1 MEIKCEYNLQQL
13 FNQGKFGTGLKV
25 ILFFAD
31 NINDHALDIIK
42 QCCMS
47 MLQTQHKQIVFD
59 IFYTLYG
66 LFIKENF
73 TGPSYHYQN
82 ADRKLHLENLLTK
95 QVIPKSQT
103 NQINKQELED
113 LGLVELLPLI
123 NQISRVSEYEIYYSQ
138 ANQEYIL
145 NKLQCCGELFKRVIQ
160 LKHIFLVCKQ
170 ILELLHTTNPIYQ
183 LWWARLNFMHNQF
196 LDNPVQELKDEI
208 LNSFQEFLDNY
219 PVDSKD
225 QAKLYTEFSYIYN
238 YYYRYQEAE
247 VCLLKAQQLL
257 KVRFELTGKLGK
269 KTKFQEEKLP
279 QLVAQIIDQES
290 VEKEIREL
298 PKVQEVLQQYAPQQV
313 NLEEESI
320 LFDKPVVDGE
330 IKQDSLSLEE
340 QIVLLGLIHH
350 YKKTLPN
357 DEILQQQVQAYLNL
371 MLDKSNSWIVYSQG
385 LLLRSLNEFNHLK
398 RMERALIQ
406 MQTLV
411 DQFNDIQPDSDLRA
425 LNLFYSNYPDYYNLS
440 GILAEQWMKVGMMT
454 SGYEIFARLEMWEE
468 CVECIVGTGDTQRA
482 LKEIEQIT
490 AKGLGT
496 VKMKCITGEIKQD
509 PKILKEAW
517 KDSKKR
523 FARAQR
529 SLGEFYFFK
538 EKNYEK
544 SIKSYRKAVK
554 INSYH
559 QKSWYIMGCAYMRL
573 NKLEDAIKSLGEAV
587 RINENDGEIWGNI
600 SSCLVALKKFSEA
613 QSALEQG
620 VKYASTDWRLWSNLM
635 AISLRN
641 KKFVRFYSCIEKLVQ
656 LDHRELIDE
665 QIIQKITQTFA
676 YQTDQLNQENL
687 VQSNINKKRILKLY
701 EYLAKEIGQKYY
713 IWEGLA
719 KYTELLMI
727 YDQRTAELE
736 KKQILDLLPYYN
748 DVVQYRLKS
757 CQMLQILNW
766 ERDMQICQNL
776 VKQLTCLNQDVQ
788 LIKDEET
795 IKNVTVYISQQK
807 SRLETIL
814 EKKINF

>member
-13 FNQGKFGTGLKV
+13 FNKENVSTGLKV

-31 NINDHALDIIK
+31 NINDQAIDIIK
-42 QCCMS
+42 QCCNK
-47 MLQTQHKQIVFD
+47 MLQTQHKQLVFD
-59 IFYTLYG
+59 IFYILYG

-73 TGPSYHYQN
+73 LGPSYHYEN
-82 ADRKLHLENLLTK
+82 ADKKLFIENLLTK
-95 QVIPKSQT
+95 QVIPKCQT
-103 NQINKQELED
+103 NQISKEQLEEI
-113 LGLVELLPLI
+113 GLIELLPLI
-123 NQISRVSEYEIYYSQ
+123 NQISRVSEYEIYHSQ
-138 ANQEYIL
+138 ANQEFIL
-145 NKLQCCGELFKRVIQ
+145 NKLQCCGEPFKRVIQ
-160 LKHIFLVCKQ
+160 LKHLFLVCKQ
-170 ILELLHTTNPIYQ
+170 ILDLLHNTNPIYQ
-183 LWWARLNFMHNQF
+183 LWWARLNFIHNQF
-196 LDNPVQELKDEI
+196 LDNPVQELKDQI
-208 LNSFQEFLDNY
+208 LTSFQEFLDNY
-219 PVDSKD
+219 PVDCKE
-225 QAKLYTEFSYIYN
+225 QAKLYTELSYIYN
-238 YYYRYQEAE
+238 YYYKYQEAE
-247 VCLLKAQQLL
+247 LCLLKAQQLL
-257 KVRFELTGKLGK
+257 KVRFELTGILGK
-269 KTKFQEEKLP
+269 KTKFQEDKLP

-290 VEKEIREL
+290 VEKESKYKSLIQFSSGIA
-298 PKVQEVLQQYAPQQV
+298 KKV

-385 LLLRSLNEFNHLK
+385 LLLRSLNEFHHLK

-411 DQFNDIQPDSDLRA
+411 DQFNEIQPDSDLRA

-440 GILAEQWMKVGMMT
+440 GILAEQWMKVGMMS

-468 CVECIVGTGDTQRA
+468 CIECIVGTGDTQRA

-490 AKGLGT
+490 AKGFGT

-529 SLGEFYFFK
+529 SLGEYYFFK

-573 NKLEDAIKSLGEAV
+573 NKLEEAIKSLGEAV

-665 QIIQKITQTFA
+665 QIISKITQTFA
-676 YQTDQLNQENL
+676 YQTDQLNSENIA
-687 VQSNINKKRILKLY
+687 QSNINKKRILKLY
-701 EYLAKEIGQKYY
+701 EHLAKEIGQKYY

-719 KYTELLMI
+719 RYTELLII
-727 YDQRTAELE
+727 YDQRMAELE
-736 KKQILDLLPYYN
+736 NKQILDLLPYHN
-748 DVVQYRLKS
+748 DIVQYRLKS

-766 ERDMQICQNL
+766 ERDMQICQTL
-776 VKQLTCLNQDVQ
+776 VKQLTSLNQDVQ
-788 LIKDEET
+788 KIKDEET
-795 IKNVTVYISQQK
+795 IKNITLYISQQK

-814 EKKINF
+814 ETKINF